1 MLPLYAAWRG
11 WKPIDG
17 GPQERCE
24 QIQISHYAPA
34 VPPYTQCLRPYS
46 DLLSDHVR
54 REKRWMDCDALLG
67 VWHSATHLGGEK
79 SSQSRRKPLYV
90 DAGANIGSCKTPATL
105 NHALPR
111 GWPGG
116 HCHPRR
122 ATVPPLAPSR
132 ALTLTQRANPNPN
145 PNPNPNT
152 PLGTLMMLGLGID
165 TIAFEPLPANLFYLT
180 SAVLANKPAFRA
192 HLTLHPI
199 ALGAASGTIP
209 LYSQRGNAGNTV
221 VNAPVG
227 DSQADEAAMV
237 HAGAVAQILV
247 STLDSQMWP
256 DSTAPAPRIA
266 LLKMDVQGY
275 ECRLLAGAQRLLAA
289 RAIRTVKLEVAPRWL
304 RKQGCSAMELY
315 TKLRGAGFHLWTK
328 PGGSEA
334 EVLTTSSVGGPPTH
348 AYRLRATA
356 ADFRRLDANAQ
367 HYLSN
372 QDFVA
377 TLPRAGAKAAG
388 AKSRVLAKVSARARD
403 LAKQRQRAKQM
414 GRTKSIHS
422 EGRGK
427 KERTQ

>member
-1 MLPLYAAWRG
+1 M
-11 WKPIDG
+11 
-17 GPQERCE
+17 
-24 QIQISHYAPA
+24 
-34 VPPYTQCLRPYS
+34 
-46 DLLSDHVR
+46 
-54 REKRWMDCDALLG
+54 LLG
-67 VWHSATHLGGEK
+67 IE
-79 SSQSRRKPLYV
+79 
-90 DAGANIGSCKTPATL
+90 
-105 NHALPR
+105 
-111 GWPGG
+111 
-116 HCHPRR
+116 
-122 ATVPPLAPSR
+122 
-132 ALTLTQRANPNPN
+132 
-145 PNPNPNT
+145 
-152 PLGTLMMLGLGID
+152 

-247 STLDSQMWP
+247 STLDSRMWP

-315 TKLRGAGFHLWTK
+315 TKLHGAGFHLWTK
-328 PGGSEA
+328 PVSEA

-388 AKSRVLAKVSARARD
+388 AKAAGAKSRVLAKVSARARV
-403 LAKQRQRAKQM
+403 LAKQRQQAKQM